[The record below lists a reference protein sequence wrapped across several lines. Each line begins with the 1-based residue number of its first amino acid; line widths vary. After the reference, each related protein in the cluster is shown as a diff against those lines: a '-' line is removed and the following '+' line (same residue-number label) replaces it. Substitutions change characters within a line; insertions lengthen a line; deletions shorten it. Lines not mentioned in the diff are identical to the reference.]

1 MIERTRSLDNRVID
15 LLAAQSCLALISPME
30 RRIYTGA
37 AIGAVIYAL
46 ALVLNYA
53 LRLEGPG
60 IILFFIGSPVVG
72 AICRNVKWGFT
83 TSFVLT
89 FLIQLAM
96 TLLLSPG
103 VLSDLNI
110 VMAVLGVSIINSVI
124 HGILGGIGAL
134 VGQRIF
140 K

>member
-1 MIERTRSLDNRVID
+1 
-15 LLAAQSCLALISPME
+15 
-30 RRIYTGA
+30 
-37 AIGAVIYAL
+37 
-46 ALVLNYA
+46 
-53 LRLEGPG
+53 
-60 IILFFIGSPVVG
+60 
-72 AICRNVKWGFT
+72 
-83 TSFVLT
+83 
-89 FLIQLAM
+89 M

>member
-1 MIERTRSLDNRVID
+1 LTDRHQTLDNGVID
-15 LLAAQSCLALISPME
+15 LLAAQSCLVLIPRME
-30 RRIYTGA
+30 RRIYMGA
-37 AIGAVIYAL
+37 AIGAVT
-46 ALVLNYA
+46 YA

-60 IILFFIGSPVVG
+60 IILFFIGSLVVG

-140 K
+140 R